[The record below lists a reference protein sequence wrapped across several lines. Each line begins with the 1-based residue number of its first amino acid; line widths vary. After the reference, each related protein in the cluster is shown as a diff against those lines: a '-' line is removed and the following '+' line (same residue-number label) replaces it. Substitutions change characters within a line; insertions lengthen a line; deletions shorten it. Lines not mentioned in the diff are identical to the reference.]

1 MFHLVAPLT
10 AGAVALILGFWR
22 NPPALFI
29 LGFGM
34 TLLVA
39 VLIAFL
45 HGRQENHGQQAR
57 PMRSVLRVAVEG
69 VASLMVLQGTLP
81 LLLGEAPVPS
91 LAANPVVR
99 APLWQLVFSDPS
111 QAAQK
116 DVPLPEHW
124 ETQAVYVRIDLMTPY
139 RGSAGLRVEVN
150 GQPLGTVSNEAGG
163 PWYAV
168 GPSHGWSI
176 RVPRDVL
183 REASQATVTLRP
195 VSVDAQL
202 RIGGH
207 PDAGVDHR
215 LPGNSRFFDGAHWRR
230 DQLAGTTQPPATG
243 TYRVWLVAY
252 LESLS

>member
-1 MFHLVAPLT
+1 VAPLT

-22 NPPALFI
+22 NLPALFI
-29 LGFGM
+29 LCFGV

-39 VLIAFL
+39 LLVALL
-45 HGRQENHGQQAR
+45 NGRQEHHTR
-57 PMRSVLRVAVEG
+57 FVLRAAVEG

-91 LAANPVVR
+91 LAGDPLIR
-99 APLWQLVFSDPS
+99 SPLWQLVFSDPS

-116 DVPLPEHW
+116 DTPLPEHW

-139 RGSAGLRVEVN
+139 RGTAGLRVDVN
-150 GQPLGTVSNEAGG
+150 GEPLGTVSNEAGG
-163 PWYAV
+163 PWYAL

-176 RVPRDVL
+176 RVPRSVL
-183 REASQATVTLRP
+183 AQAPQATVTLRP
-195 VSVDAQL
+195 VGIDPTL

-207 PDAGVDHR
+207 PDADVDHR
-215 LPGNSRFFDGAHWRR
+215 LPGNSRFFDGALWRR
-230 DQLAGTTQPPATG
+230 DRLAGTAQPPTTG

-252 LESLS
+252 LESLA